1 MSQAILEHVNYTTK
15 NPQKTAAWMQKVFGW
30 TIRWEGPALNDG
42 YTIHIGGDAFYI
54 ALYAPADAPLASS
67 DPHRVQNGLNH
78 LGVIVEDL
86 AATEVAAKALGF
98 VTYGMPIT
106 RRAKDFISKMTV
118 TLNLKLCPIVR
129 INTVRC
135 HILMLGRVRF

>member
-54 ALYAPADAPLASS
+54 ALYAPAEAPLASS
-67 DPHRVQNGLNH
+67 DPHSVQNGLNH

-98 VTYGMPIT
+98 VTYGHAVYAPGQ
-106 RRAKDFISKMTV
+106 RFYFKDDSDV
-118 TLNLKLCPIVR
+118 ELEIVSYR
-129 INTVRC
+129 TD
-135 HILMLGRVRF
+135 

>member
-30 TIRWEGPALNDG
+30 MIRWEGPALNDG

-54 ALYAPADAPLASS
+54 ALYAPAEAPLASS
-67 DPHRVQNGLNH
+67 DPHSVQNGLNH

-98 VTYGMPIT
+98 VTYGHADYAPGQ
-106 RRAKDFISKMTV
+106 RFYFKDDSDVEFE
-118 TLNLKLCPIVR
+118 IVSYR
-129 INTVRC
+129 TD
-135 HILMLGRVRF
+135 